1 MTTAETIKQNEPVVE
16 ETPEEED
23 NNTKKK
29 KKTFFSWPLFQQS
42 VKSTW
47 VLWLLLAVGAA
58 AIFVIINLVVGTKKI
73 FTNIDMATVTTYVE
87 DENLSWLKLL
97 GFLETMG
104 FSLSRIQTMSQ
115 IDMNSVM
122 NDLIYKIAG
131 VLLPMVYVMIVAN
144 KLIAAQVSDGS
155 MAYILSTPTNR
166 KKVLRTQYFF
176 LISSLF
182 AMYVVIT
189 TGALIS
195 EGIANIVLRSGL
207 SAEEAAKTIP
217 PVGYRLMR
225 TTLYCFGSFMAIFA
239 LSGICFGASTWCNK
253 SNKSI
258 AIGGGVSIIC
268 FLCCVLGLF
277 GNKVFVAV
285 GVGVKAMD
293 FFNYLTLFSLIDTE
307 SMNATCK
314 SLFQDFYPGIVAN
327 FTWLWEIAILF
338 AIGVVGAIIGSVKF
352 VKKDLPL

>member
-1 MTTAETIKQNEPVVE
+1 MSNVATVNQNQPEVE
-16 ETPEEED
+16 ETVEQP
-23 NNTKKK
+23 KK

-47 VLWLLLAVGAA
+47 LLWLLLAVGAA
-58 AIFVIINLVVGTKKI
+58 GIFVIINLVVGTKKI
-73 FTNIDMATVTTYVE
+73 FTNINMDNVTTYVS
-87 DENLSWLKLL
+87 DEGLSWLKLL

-122 NDLIYKIAG
+122 NDLVYKIAG

-166 KKVLRTQYFF
+166 KKVLRTQYLF

-182 AMYVVIT
+182 AMYLVIT
-189 TGALIS
+189 IGALAS
-195 EGIANIVLRSGL
+195 EGIANIILRNTTD
-207 SAEEAAKTIP
+207 AEVP

-225 TTLYCFGSFMAIFA
+225 TTLYCFGSFMAIFG
-239 LSGICFGASTWCNK
+239 LSGICFGASAWCNK

-258 AIGGGVSIIC
+258 AIGGGVSILC

-307 SMNATCK
+307 SMNLTCK
-314 SLFQDFYPGIVAN
+314 AINGMEGGAVNL
-327 FTWLWEIAILF
+327 TWLWELAILF
-338 AIGVVGAIIGSVKF
+338 AIGALGTFIGCHHF

>member
-1 MTTAETIKQNEPVVE
+1 MTAEEVKTQTEEVKEENVE
-16 ETPEEED
+16 EEP
-23 NNTKKK
+23 KKK
-29 KKTFFSWPLFQQS
+29 RKQLFSWPLFQQS

-47 VLWLLLAVGAA
+47 LLWLLLAVGAA
-58 AIFVIINLVVGTKKI
+58 AIFVIINLVVSTKKI
-73 FTNIDMATVTTYVE
+73 FTNIDMNSVTAYVE
-87 DENLSWLKLL
+87 DEDLSWLKLL

-131 VLLPMVYVMIVAN
+131 VLLPMVYVMITAN

-182 AMYVVIT
+182 AMYLVIT
-189 TGALIS
+189 SGALIS
-195 EGIANIVLRSGL
+195 EGIANIILRNTTG
-207 SAEEAAKTIP
+207 ATVP
-217 PVGYRLMR
+217 PLGYRFLR

-239 LSGICFGASTWCNK
+239 LSGICFGASAWCNK

-307 SMNATCK
+307 SMNITCK
-314 SLFQDFYPGIVAN
+314 AITGVDGVTAVNL
-327 FTWLWEIAILF
+327 TWLWELAILF
-338 AIGVVGAIIGSVKF
+338 AIGIIGTVVGSVKF

>member
-1 MTTAETIKQNEPVVE
+1 MSTAQTMNTNAPVE
-16 ETPEEED
+16 EET
-23 NNTKKK
+23 TKKRK
-29 KKTFFSWPLFQQS
+29 HFFSWPLFQQS

-47 VLWLLLAVGAA
+47 VLWLLLSVGAA
-58 AIFVIINLVVGTKKI
+58 GIFVIINLVVGTKKI
-73 FTNIDMATVTTYVE
+73 FTNINMTSVTTYVN
-87 DENLSWLKLL
+87 DEGLNWLQLL

-104 FSLSRIQTMSQ
+104 FSLNRIQTMSQ

-122 NDLIYKIAG
+122 NDLIYRIAG

-166 KKVLRTQYFF
+166 RKVLRTQYFF

-189 TGALIS
+189 VGALTS
-195 EGIANIVLRSGL
+195 EAIANAILRQTSPE
-207 SAEEAAKTIP
+207 SVA
-217 PVGYRLMR
+217 PVSYRLMR
-225 TTLYCFGSFMAIFA
+225 TSLYCFGSFMAIFA
-239 LSGICFGASTWCNK
+239 LAGICFGASAWFNK
-253 SNKSI
+253 SSNSI
-258 AIGGGVSIIC
+258 AIGGGVSILC
-268 FLCCVLGLF
+268 FLSCVLGLF

-293 FFNYLTLFSLIDTE
+293 FFNYLTLFTLIDTE
-307 SMNATCK
+307 SMNAICK
-314 SLFQDFYPGIVAN
+314 YATGMTGGYETFK
-327 FTWLWEIAILF
+327 WLWELAILF
-338 AIGVVGAIIGSVKF
+338 GVGVIGTVIGSVKF